1 MNYERFERLSI
12 ILNSKKSEIEAIKES
27 NKKVE
32 ALSKES
38 AELEVAKSKIAM
50 YARALEN
57 ILLATKKEDGSF
69 KSKRL
74 GYLKD
79 KIKSEQE
86 RIFDDTFEVELK
98 PKLVRNKRL
107 AKLRIS
113 INGGKFTNPVN
124 SSGGLSQQLISSS
137 SSLAVLELL
146 KKNKVFI
153 DEAFNASSTENL
165 SNVGEMLRPYPD
177 KGVQIVLISQSGAL
191 YQDLPRREII
201 LERQNDEARLVSST
215 DWGE

>member
-1 MNYERFERLSI
+1 MNYERFERLTI

-32 ALSKES
+32 SLSQQS
-38 AELEVAKSKIAM
+38 AELELAKNKMAL
-50 YARALEN
+50 YVRALEV
-57 ILLATKKEDGSF
+57 ILLATKREDGNF
-69 KSKRL
+69 KSNRL

-86 RIFDDTFEVELK
+86 RIFEDTFDIELK
-98 PKLVRNKRL
+98 PVLIRNKRL

-146 KKNKVFI
+146 NKNKVFI

-177 KGVQIVLISQSGAL
+177 KGVQIILISQSGAL
-191 YQDLPRREII
+191 YQDLPRREIN
-201 LERQNDEARLVSST
+201 LDRQNDEAVVVSVT